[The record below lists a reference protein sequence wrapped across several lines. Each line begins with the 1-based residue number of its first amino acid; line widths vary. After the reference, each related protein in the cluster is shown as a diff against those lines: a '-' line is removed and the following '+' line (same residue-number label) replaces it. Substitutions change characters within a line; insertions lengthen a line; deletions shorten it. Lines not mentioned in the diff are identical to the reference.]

1 MIFGRVDDVKSS
13 EDHTPVFGRGRR
25 RVASSGSEST
35 AWRNSEPVN
44 VGDPGRSSGSGSTD
58 EQG

>member
-1 MIFGRVDDVKSS
+1 MRLTTQK
-13 EDHTPVFGRGRR
+13 TPPPPSLWAEGVWPPR
-25 RVASSGSEST
+25 GSESM

-44 VGDPGRSSGSGSTD
+44 VGDPGRSLGNESTD